1 MILLTERQLFKEL
14 LSRYHYL
21 VYAMP
26 YGARLQY
33 LVHVSR
39 PRREVVGCVQFF
51 EPGLADEGSRSMDR
65 LG

>member
-1 MILLTERQLFKEL
+1 MPQRLEITRDPVAERQLFKGL

-21 VYAMP
+21 GYAMP

-39 PRREVVGCVQFF
+39 PRHEVVGCVQFSSP
-51 EPGLADEGSRSMDR
+51 EPGG
-65 LG
+65 